1 MVYLIQSGKYL
12 KIGYAENL
20 MSRLKAYDTHN
31 PDYQLLG
38 VIDGDK
44 TVEKEIH
51 NKFSYLRVKGEWFQ
65 DSKEIRREFRGEVE
79 ESKCKSK
86 TKGLQKH
93 ELVSFIEDKVDIDN
107 LLHLDMTI
115 INADGHTYKYSLSR
129 ESDSLKFTHTF
140 IDTQN

>member
-12 KIGYAENL
+12 KVGYAENL

-38 VIDGDK
+38 VIDGDR
-44 TVEKEIH
+44 TVE
-51 NKFSYLRVKGEWFQ
+51 
-65 DSKEIRREFRGEVE
+65 KEIRREFRGE
-79 ESKCKSK
+79 SKCKVK

-93 ELVSFIEDKVDIDN
+93 ELINFIEDKVNIDK
-107 LLHLDMTI
+107 LLHFDLTI
-115 INADGHTYKYSLSR
+115 INEDGHTYKYSLSR
-129 ESDSLKFTHTF
+129 EPDSLKFNHTF

>member
-20 MSRLKAYDTHN
+20 MSRLKTYDTHN

-38 VIDGDK
+38 
-44 TVEKEIH
+44 
-51 NKFSYLRVKGEWFQ
+51 VKGEWFQ

>member
-12 KIGYAENL
+12 KVGYAENL

-38 VIDGDK
+38 VIDGDR
-44 TVEKEIH
+44 TVE
-51 NKFSYLRVKGEWFQ
+51 
-65 DSKEIRREFRGEVE
+65 KEIRREFRGEVE
-79 ESKCKSK
+79 ESKCKVK

-93 ELVSFIEDKVDIDN
+93 ELINFIEDKVNIDK
-107 LLHLDMTI
+107 LLHFDLTI
-115 INADGHTYKYSLSR
+115 INEDGHTYKYSLSR
-129 ESDSLKFTHTF
+129 EPDSLKFNHTF

>member
-1 MVYLIQSGKYL
+1 MTLTIQ
-12 KIGYAENL
+12 I
-20 MSRLKAYDTHN
+20 
-31 PDYQLLG
+31 YQLLG